1 MKNHIQSS
9 SGLSKAALFVC
20 SESDTSLKNC
30 TIQKKKCRLCVEMC
44 GKQEI

>member
-30 TIQKKKCRLCVEMC
+30 MTNTVMFAWLWTLI
-44 GKQEI
+44 